1 MKYLSGRRLLP
12 WMISLGLLLAFITI
26 GLPVSRAQ
34 SGDAS
39 TLISAVNSLRVANG
53 LAPYKVNSSLMAAAQ
68 AQSDYQAS
76 IGAITHTGAGGSS
89 PSDRAKAAG
98 YGGGTRVF
106 VSENI
111 AGGTR
116 MTAERAVTIWQG
128 DAPHLTTMLSTSY
141 VDVGAGVATD
151 GQLSYFTLIAG
162 YISGQVGSG
171 NSGASHVQPSP
182 SSQDS
187 PTEVV
192 LYISPIVVAKPAA
205 DGSIVH
211 EVEFG
216 QVLIKIAEAYGR
228 PLSEILALNDLTD
241 ESIIYPGDKIIIKT
255 ADVTPTPLLA
265 PTPTPKPTTINR
277 ATTPAQGASSIDNR
291 AALSENAIDGDELPH
306 ELQSSPYP
314 FDSSQETQPNQSWIL
329 ILIGSLIAAGTA
341 LILVGLVV
349 RPKS

>member
-1 MKYLSGRRLLP
+1 MKYLLGHRFLLG
-12 WMISLGLLLAFITI
+12 MISLGVLLVFFTF
-26 GLPVSRAQ
+26 GLPTSKAQ

-39 TLISAVNSLRVANG
+39 TLISSVNSLRVANG

-76 IGAITHTGAGGSS
+76 IGSTTHTGAGGSS
-89 PSDRAKAAG
+89 PSGRAKAAG
-98 YGGGTRVF
+98 YGGGSRVF

-111 AGGTR
+111 AGGYN
-116 MTAERAVTIWQG
+116 MTAERAVTLWQG
-128 DAPHLTTMLSTSY
+128 DAPHLNTMLSPNY

-151 GQLSYFTLIAG
+151 GQSSYFTLVAG
-162 YISGQVGSG
+162 YISGQSGSG
-171 NSGASHVQPSP
+171 NSGDPSIQPST
-182 SSQDS
+182 SSQNL

-192 LYISPIVVAKPAA
+192 LYVSPILVAMHAD

-228 PLSEILALNDLTD
+228 PLSEILELNDLTD

-265 PTPTPKPTTINR
+265 PTPTPKPTIIIR
-277 ATTPAQGASSIDNR
+277 APTPAQGASSIENR
-291 AALSENAIDGDELPH
+291 STLSENAVDGDELSHKP
-306 ELQSSPYP
+306 QSSPYP
-314 FDSSQETQPNQSWIL
+314 FDSSQETQPNQGWIL